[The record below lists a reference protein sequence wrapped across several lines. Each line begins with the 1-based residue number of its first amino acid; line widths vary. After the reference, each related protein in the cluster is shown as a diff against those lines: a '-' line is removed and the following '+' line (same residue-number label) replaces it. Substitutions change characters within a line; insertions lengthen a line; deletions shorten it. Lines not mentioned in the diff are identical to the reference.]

1 MERGKRK
8 TSMAQTGAGG
18 GTAADGRGSGAARA
32 CDAGAA
38 GACGYDAG
46 TAGACGHGGGA
57 AGGRG
62 CDAGAAGGRGRRSA
76 SGRGIGK
83 SQSPAGAFV
92 KHYVDVIMRLR
103 DDGRIVPLSVCWDD
117 GRTFHIDQ
125 VLDGPIS
132 NAPRSANRRTLR
144 YTVRIGRRRT
154 NLFLECEAGE
164 GAPIATRALRW
175 YVEVPEGMPLYRYFA
190 E

>member
-1 MERGKRK
+1 MERGTRK
-8 TSMAQTGAGG
+8 TSIAQTGAGG
-18 GTAADGRGSGAARA
+18 GTAVDGRGSGAALA
-32 CDAGAA
+32 CDAGV
-38 GACGYDAG
+38 
-46 TAGACGHGGGA
+46 TGGN
-57 AGGRG
+57 
-62 CDAGAAGGRGRRSA
+62 GRRST

-83 SQSPAGAFV
+83 SQSPVGACV

-144 YTVRIGRRRT
+144 YTVQIGRRRT

>member
-18 GTAADGRGSGAARA
+18 GMAADGRCGGAARA

-38 GACGYDAG
+38 GACGHDV
-46 TAGACGHGGGA
+46 GA

-62 CDAGAAGGRGRRSA
+62 RDAGAAGGRGRRSA

>member
-18 GTAADGRGSGAARA
+18 GMAADGRCGGAARA

-38 GACGYDAG
+38 GAC
-46 TAGACGHGGGA
+46 
-57 AGGRG
+57 GRG

>member
-1 MERGKRK
+1 MERGERK

-18 GTAADGRGSGAARA
+18 GAAANGRGGGAARA

-38 GACGYDAG
+38 GACG
-46 TAGACGHGGGA
+46 HGG
-57 AGGRG
+57 
-62 CDAGAAGGRGRRSA
+62 GAAGGRGRRSA

>member
-18 GTAADGRGSGAARA
+18 GMAADGRCGGAARA

-38 GACGYDAG
+38 GACGHDA
-46 TAGACGHGGGA
+46 GA
-57 AGGRG
+57 AGGCGR
-62 CDAGAAGGRGRRSA
+62 DAGAAGGRGRRSA

-83 SQSPAGAFV
+83 SQSPVDAFV

>member
-18 GTAADGRGSGAARA
+18 GTAAGGRSGGASRA
-32 CDAGAA
+32 CDAGTA

-46 TAGACGHGGGA
+46 A
-57 AGGRG
+57 ADGRG
-62 CDAGAAGGRGRRSA
+62 CRSV

-83 SQSPAGAFV
+83 SQSPAGAFA

>member
-18 GTAADGRGSGAARA
+18 GMAADGRCGGAARA

-38 GACGYDAG
+38 GACG
-46 TAGACGHGGGA
+46 H
-57 AGGRG
+57 
-62 CDAGAAGGRGRRSA
+62 DAGAAGGRGRDAGAAGGCGRRSA

>member
-1 MERGKRK
+1 MERGERK

-18 GTAADGRGSGAARA
+18 GAAANGRGGGAARA
-32 CDAGAA
+32 CDAGAV
-38 GACGYDAG
+38 G
-46 TAGACGHGGGA
+46 
-57 AGGRG
+57 AGGY
-62 CDAGAAGGRGRRSA
+62 DAGAAGGRGRRSA
-76 SGRGIGK
+76 SARGIGK

-164 GAPIATRALRW
+164 GAPIAARALRW

>member
-18 GTAADGRGSGAARA
+18 GMAADGRCGGAARA

-38 GACGYDAG
+38 GACGHDA
-46 TAGACGHGGGA
+46 GA

-62 CDAGAAGGRGRRSA
+62 RDAGAAGGRGRRSA

-83 SQSPAGAFV
+83 GQSPAGAFV

>member
-18 GTAADGRGSGAARA
+18 GMAADGRGSGAARA
-32 CDAGAA
+32 CDAGAVGA
-38 GACGYDAG
+38 GGYDA
-46 TAGACGHGGGA
+46 GA

-62 CDAGAAGGRGRRSA
+62 HGGGAAGGRGRRSA

-92 KHYVDVIMRLR
+92 KHYVDAIMRLR

>member
-8 TSMAQTGAGG
+8 TSMAQTGVGG
-18 GTAADGRGSGAARA
+18 GMAADGRCGGAARA

-38 GACGYDAG
+38 GACG
-46 TAGACGHGGGA
+46 H
-57 AGGRG
+57 
-62 CDAGAAGGRGRRSA
+62 DAGAAGGRGRRSA

>member
-18 GTAADGRGSGAARA
+18 GMAADGRCGGAARA
-32 CDAGAA
+32 CDAGV
-38 GACGYDAG
+38 
-46 TAGACGHGGGA
+46 AGACGHDAGA

-62 CDAGAAGGRGRRSA
+62 RDAGAAGGRGRRSA

-83 SQSPAGAFV
+83 SQSPTGAFV

-154 NLFLECEAGE
+154 NLFLECEASE
-164 GAPIATRALRW
+164 GAPIATRTLRW

>member
-18 GTAADGRGSGAARA
+18 GMAADGRCGGAARA

-38 GACGYDAG
+38 GACGHDA
-46 TAGACGHGGGA
+46 GA

-62 CDAGAAGGRGRRSA
+62 RDAGAAGGRGRRSA

-132 NAPRSANRRTLR
+132 NAPRFANRRTLR

>member
-18 GTAADGRGSGAARA
+18 GMAADGRCGGAARA

-38 GACGYDAG
+38 GACGHDA
-46 TAGACGHGGGA
+46 GA

-62 CDAGAAGGRGRRSA
+62 LDAGAADGRGRRSA

-92 KHYVDVIMRLR
+92 QHYVDVIMRLR

>member
-1 MERGKRK
+1 MERGTRK
-8 TSMAQTGAGG
+8 TSMTQAGVGG
-18 GTAADGRGSGAARA
+18 GTAVDGRGSGAALA
-32 CDAGAA
+32 CDAGVM
-38 GACGYDAG
+38 
-46 TAGACGHGGGA
+46 GGN
-57 AGGRG
+57 
-62 CDAGAAGGRGRRSA
+62 GRRPT

-83 SQSPAGAFV
+83 SQSPAGVCV

-132 NAPRSANRRTLR
+132 NAPRSASKRTLR

>member
-32 CDAGAA
+32 CDAGAV
-38 GACGYDAG
+38 G
-46 TAGACGHGGGA
+46 
-57 AGGRG
+57 AGGY
-62 CDAGAAGGRGRRSA
+62 DAGAAGGRGRRSA

-164 GAPIATRALRW
+164 GAPIATWALRW

>member
-18 GTAADGRGSGAARA
+18 GMAADGRCGGAARA

-38 GACGYDAG
+38 GACG
-46 TAGACGHGGGA
+46 H
-57 AGGRG
+57 
-62 CDAGAAGGRGRRSA
+62 DAGAAGGRGRRSA

-132 NAPRSANRRTLR
+132 NAPRSANRRTLHR
-144 YTVRIGRRRT
+144 VAASSATGTSFRHTHIIPPRPPPRFRSHSIVCSIAEIEQ
-154 NLFLECEAGE
+154 LF
-164 GAPIATRALRW
+164 
-175 YVEVPEGMPLYRYFA
+175 
-190 E
+190 

>member
-18 GTAADGRGSGAARA
+18 GAAADGRGSGAARA
-32 CDAGAA
+32 CDAGAVGA
-38 GACGYDAG
+38 GGYDA
-46 TAGACGHGGGA
+46 GA

-62 CDAGAAGGRGRRSA
+62 HGGGAAGGRGRRSA

-83 SQSPAGAFV
+83 NQSPAGAFV

>member
-18 GTAADGRGSGAARA
+18 GMAADGRCGGAARA

-38 GACGYDAG
+38 GACGHDAG
-46 TAGACGHGGGA
+46 AV
-57 AGGRG
+57 GGRG
-62 CDAGAAGGRGRRSA
+62 RDAGAAGGRGRRSA

-175 YVEVPEGMPLYRYFA
+175 YVEVPEGIPLYRYFA

>member
-18 GTAADGRGSGAARA
+18 GMAADGRRGGAARA
-32 CDAGAA
+32 CDAGV
-38 GACGYDAG
+38 
-46 TAGACGHGGGA
+46 AGACGHDAGA
-57 AGGRG
+57 VGGRG
-62 CDAGAAGGRGRRSA
+62 HDAGAAGGRGRRSA

>member
-18 GTAADGRGSGAARA
+18 GMAADGRGGGAARA

-38 GACGYDAG
+38 GACGHDA
-46 TAGACGHGGGA
+46 GA

-62 CDAGAAGGRGRRSA
+62 RDAGAAGGRGRRSA

-83 SQSPAGAFV
+83 SQSPTGAFV

>member
-32 CDAGAA
+32 CDAGAVGA
-38 GACGYDAG
+38 GGYDAG
-46 TAGACGHGGGA
+46 A
-57 AGGRG
+57 AS
-62 CDAGAAGGRGRRSA
+62 GRGRRSA

>member
-1 MERGKRK
+1 MERGERK

-18 GTAADGRGSGAARA
+18 GAAANGRGGGAARA

-38 GACGYDAG
+38 GAG
-46 TAGACGHGGGA
+46 
-57 AGGRG
+57 G

>member
-18 GTAADGRGSGAARA
+18 GMAADGRCGGAARA

-38 GACGYDAG
+38 GACGHDAG
-46 TAGACGHGGGA
+46 AT
-57 AGGRG
+57 GGRG
-62 CDAGAAGGRGRRSA
+62 RDAGAAGGRGRRSA

-83 SQSPAGAFV
+83 SQSPTGAFV

-164 GAPIATRALRW
+164 GAPIATRTLRW

>member
-8 TSMAQTGAGG
+8 TSLAQTGAGG
-18 GTAADGRGSGAARA
+18 GAAANGRGGGAARA
-32 CDAGAA
+32 CDAGAVGA
-38 GACGYDAG
+38 GGYDA
-46 TAGACGHGGGA
+46 GA

-144 YTVRIGRRRT
+144 YMVRIGRRRT

>member
-18 GTAADGRGSGAARA
+18 GMAADGRCGGAARA

-38 GACGYDAG
+38 GACG
-46 TAGACGHGGGA
+46 
-57 AGGRG
+57 RG
-62 CDAGAAGGRGRRSA
+62 CDAGAAGGRGCRSA

>member
-32 CDAGAA
+32 CDAGAVDA
-38 GACGYDAG
+38 GGYDAG
-46 TAGACGHGGGA
+46 TAGACGHG
-57 AGGRG
+57 
-62 CDAGAAGGRGRRSA
+62 AGAAGGRGRRSA

-83 SQSPAGAFV
+83 NQSPAGAFV

>member
-18 GTAADGRGSGAARA
+18 GAAANGRGGGAARA

-38 GACGYDAG
+38 GACGY
-46 TAGACGHGGGA
+46 
-57 AGGRG
+57 
-62 CDAGAAGGRGRRSA
+62 DAGAAGGRGRRSA

-83 SQSPAGAFV
+83 NQSPAGAFV

>member
-38 GACGYDAG
+38 GACG
-46 TAGACGHGGGA
+46 H
-57 AGGRG
+57 
-62 CDAGAAGGRGRRSA
+62 DAGAAGGRGRRSA
-76 SGRGIGK
+76 SGLGIGK
-83 SQSPAGAFV
+83 SQSPASAFV

-164 GAPIATRALRW
+164 GAPIATRTLRW

>member
-18 GTAADGRGSGAARA
+18 GMAADGRCGGAARA

-38 GACGYDAG
+38 GACGHDA
-46 TAGACGHGGGA
+46 GA

-62 CDAGAAGGRGRRSA
+62 RDAGAAGGRGRRSA

-164 GAPIATRALRW
+164 GAPIATRTLRW

>member
-18 GTAADGRGSGAARA
+18 GMAADGRCGGAARA

-38 GACGYDAG
+38 GACGHDAG
-46 TAGACGHGGGA
+46 AAGACGH
-57 AGGRG
+57 
-62 CDAGAAGGRGRRSA
+62 DAGAAGGRGRRSA

-132 NAPRSANRRTLR
+132 TAPRSANRRTLR

>member
-18 GTAADGRGSGAARA
+18 GMAADGRCGGAARA

-38 GACGYDAG
+38 GACGHDA
-46 TAGACGHGGGA
+46 GA
-57 AGGRG
+57 AGGHGR
-62 CDAGAAGGRGRRSA
+62 DAGAAGGRGRRSA

-164 GAPIATRALRW
+164 GAPIATRTLRW

>member
-18 GTAADGRGSGAARA
+18 GAAANGRGSGAARA
-32 CDAGAA
+32 CDAGAVGA
-38 GACGYDAG
+38 GGYDAG
-46 TAGACGHGGGA
+46 AAGACGH
-57 AGGRG
+57 
-62 CDAGAAGGRGRRSA
+62 DAGAAGGRGRRSA
-76 SGRGIGK
+76 SARGIGK

>member
-18 GTAADGRGSGAARA
+18 GMAADGRCGGAARA

-38 GACGYDAG
+38 GACGHDA
-46 TAGACGHGGGA
+46 GA

-62 CDAGAAGGRGRRSA
+62 RDAGAAGGRGRRSA

-164 GAPIATRALRW
+164 GAPIATWALRW

>member
-18 GTAADGRGSGAARA
+18 GMAADGRCGGAVRA
-32 CDAGAA
+32 CDAGV
-38 GACGYDAG
+38 
-46 TAGACGHGGGA
+46 AGACGHDAGA

-62 CDAGAAGGRGRRSA
+62 RDAGAAGGRGRRSA

>member
-18 GTAADGRGSGAARA
+18 GMAADGRCGGAARA
-32 CDAGAA
+32 
-38 GACGYDAG
+38 
-46 TAGACGHGGGA
+46 
-57 AGGRG
+57 

-164 GAPIATRALRW
+164 GVPIATRALRW

>member
-18 GTAADGRGSGAARA
+18 GMAADGRCGGAARA

-38 GACGYDAG
+38 GACGHDAG
-46 TAGACGHGGGA
+46 V

-62 CDAGAAGGRGRRSA
+62 RDAGAAGGRGRRSA

>member
-18 GTAADGRGSGAARA
+18 GMAADGRCGGAARA

-38 GACGYDAG
+38 GACGHDA
-46 TAGACGHGGGA
+46 GA

-62 CDAGAAGGRGRRSA
+62 RDSGAAGGRGRRSA

>member
-18 GTAADGRGSGAARA
+18 GTAADGRGSGAACA
-32 CDAGAA
+32 CDAGAVGAGGYDAGAA
-38 GACGYDAG
+38 GACG
-46 TAGACGHGGGA
+46 H
-57 AGGRG
+57 
-62 CDAGAAGGRGRRSA
+62 DAGAAGGRGRRSA
-76 SGRGIGK
+76 SARGIGK

>member
-18 GTAADGRGSGAARA
+18 GMAADGRCGGAARA

-38 GACGYDAG
+38 GACG
-46 TAGACGHGGGA
+46 H
-57 AGGRG
+57 
-62 CDAGAAGGRGRRSA
+62 DAGAAGGRGR
-76 SGRGIGK
+76 RGIGK